1 MKIENCKLKIVA
13 HPIFNLQ
20 SSIFN
25 FQMQTITLTKL
36 DPKFEFEVAEKP
48 GAEHITRCY
57 ACGTCTA
64 GCPVFQVESR
74 YNPRKIIRM
83 ILLGMREE
91 VLKSP
96 VLWLCAQCAVCSANC
111 PQDVDFSNIM
121 LSLRDMAI
129 QEGYAPPERLE
140 QIENIGRAAH
150 AIRRDCIN
158 LLLGEGEVS
167 QEQIREELEQT
178 FENMSGYRKK

>member
-1 MKIENCKLKIVA
+1 MNDVLSFLCVSASLRENSKQFI
-13 HPIFNLQ
+13 ITND
-20 SSIFN
+20 
-25 FQMQTITLTKL
+25 METITLTKL
-36 DPKFEFEVAEKP
+36 DPKFKFEVAERP

-91 VLKSP
+91 VLTSP
-96 VLWLCAQCAVCSANC
+96 VLWLCAQCYTCSANC

-121 LSLRDMAI
+121 MSLRDMAI
-129 QEGYAPPERLE
+129 AEGYSPPDRLE
-140 QIENIGRAAH
+140 QIEDIGRAAH

-158 LLLGEGEVS
+158 MLLGEGEVS
-167 QEQIREELEQT
+167 QEHIREELEQALELLT
-178 FENMSGYRKK
+178 